1 MQCRYFFF
9 NCAPKVIW
17 DKYRMADI
25 HPRNK
30 NVANT
35 DKLYEFLTIDLLI

>member
-1 MQCRYFFF
+1 
-9 NCAPKVIW
+9 
-17 DKYRMADI
+17 MADI

-35 DKLYEFLTIDLLI
+35 EKQYEFLMIDVDKIAFNRCA